1 MFPSVLFLVYFL
13 FCQFLLSK
21 PPDRIS
27 QYVKRA
33 ADEDNIV
40 FIRLFHRLFQSICH
54 APRYLVLRPDFLPV
68 NHFTDFFRR
77 PCPRCRRGAGI
88 NLVPF
93 SYEHLNNGFRRFYPE
108 EKKKRKYAVYRDTVP
123 AMLPEALPL
132 RPHCARRLR
141 QLFSPPA

>member
-13 FCQFLLSK
+13 FCRFLLSE

-93 SYEHLNNGFRRFYPE
+93 SYEHLNNGFRRFIL
-108 EKKKRKYAVYRDTVP
+108 KRRKNENTPFIGILFLQCFLKRFC
-123 AMLPEALPL
+123 
-132 RPHCARRLR
+132 CARLAAKERL
-141 QLFSPPA
+141 SIPSI